1 MTTVDVTAEKAKPGE
16 GEVAHWLKEIEAAR
30 KREKEWRKEAQQLVL
45 MYEGAK
51 AKADSYNILYAN
63 TDTLAPAL
71 FNSTPRPLVQR
82 RFKDADPLGKLAAT
96 AGQRALEFMLDTG
109 DNEYPVF
116 EELISA
122 DVLEALVPGRGLTR
136 FKYDAELRESEVAEG
151 ETPPPPQVSNERVCG
166 EKLPWNRLL
175 HGYGKRWKDVPWLAL
190 VHYMDQGELDENFPD
205 LKGKITLTVADAED
219 SSSETDGEQPPRD
232 AELRYAAVYEIWDKK
247 TRTQVFISDGYKDGP
262 CKKLPDPL
270 ELQGFFPCPEPLTF
284 MPKIGELLPVPLYRL
299 YKEQAE
305 ELNTVSE
312 RINRIVRALR
322 IRGFFDNTVS
332 GLDKLLE
339 SEDNTLLPLDNAAAL
354 FGQGKKLEDAIWIM
368 PLQELAGVLQQ
379 LYVQR
384 QQCKTV
390 IYELTGIADIMRGS
404 SQASETLGAQELKNQ
419 WGTLRL
425 KKSQKRVMKYVRN
438 ALRIM
443 LEIAANK
450 FSEKT
455 WKAMTGLPLLTGEEK
470 MALGQQVQM
479 MQMQPPTDPQQMQQ
493 LQQMQQK
500 LQAPGWTEVLE
511 LLRNDTLRN
520 FRIDI
525 ETNSTIDAEATEDK
539 QNISELLTALSQFLT
554 GVSPMIE
561 QGILPFEAAKAM
573 LMAIVRRFRF
583 GSEVEDQLDLMKPP
597 EPKEEKPSPADM
609 IKLEG
614 EKMKQQGEQSKQGLE
629 MQKMQMQMELE
640 RERHQLEME
649 KLNFERQ
656 ESQAAHAMKMREMEM
671 QMMMPQK
678 QPAAAKPARNMPT

>member
-1 MTTVDVTAEKAKPGE
+1 MASVDVTVKSTSTGEAE
-16 GEVAHWLKEIEAAR
+16 VSSWLKEIEAAR
-30 KREKEWRKEAQQLVL
+30 KREKDWRKEAQALVQ

-51 AKADSYNILYAN
+51 CKADSYNILYAN

-71 FNSTPRPLVQR
+71 FNSTPRPIVQR
-82 RFKDADPLGKLAAT
+82 RFKDSDPLGKLAAT
-96 AGQRALEFMLDTG
+96 AAQRALEFMLDTG

-116 EELISA
+116 EELVSA
-122 DVLEALVPGRGLTR
+122 DVLEALVPGRGLSR
-136 FKYDAELRESEVAEG
+136 FKYDAQVEEVAEG
-151 ETPPPPQVSNERVCG
+151 EEGAPNVTGERVCG
-166 EKLPWNRLL
+166 EKMAWNRFL
-175 HGYGKRWKDVPWLAL
+175 HGYGKRWKDVPWIAF
-190 VHYMDQGELDENFPD
+190 VHYMDQAELDSNFPE
-205 LKGKITLTVADAED
+205 LKGKISLTTADAGDAVAE
-219 SSSETDGEQPPRD
+219 SDGEQPPKD
-232 AELRYAAVYEIWDKK
+232 ADLRYAAVYEIWDK
-247 TRTQVFISDGYKDGP
+247 TSRSQIFVSDGYTDGV
-262 CKKLPDPL
+262 CKKLVDPL
-270 ELQGFFPCPEPLTF
+270 EIQGFFPCPEPLTF

-305 ELNTVSE
+305 ELNTVSQ

-322 IRGFFDNTVS
+322 IRGFYDNTVA

-339 SEDNTLLPLDNAAAL
+339 SEDNVLLPLDNAAAL

-450 FSEKT
+450 YSEKT

-479 MQMQPPTDPQQMQQ
+479 MQLQPPQNEQQAQQ
-493 LQQMQQK
+493 FQQMQQK
-500 LQAPGWTEVLE
+500 LQAPGWTEVLQ
-511 LLRNDTLRN
+511 LLRDDTLRN

-554 GVSPMIE
+554 GVSPLIDN
-561 QGILPFEAAKAM
+561 GTLPFEAAKAM

-614 EKMKQQGEQSKQGLE
+614 EKMKQQGEGSKLQME
-629 MQKMQMQMELE
+629 MQKMQMEMELE

-649 KLNFERQ
+649 KLNFDRQ
-656 ESQAAHAMKMREMEM
+656 EAQAAHAMKMAEM
-671 QMMMPQK
+671 QMQAAMPPK
-678 QPAAAKPARNMPT
+678 VAAKPARNMPA